1 MSRINGFVGR
11 RNFLRVVGASGA
23 GIATIAAGSS
33 IIGASQ
39 VTAKKDAPGKTAAIK
54 AVNPSEA
61 LKRLLDGNNRFVM
74 QKSTYYDQSVKS
86 LKELANSQSP
96 FACVL
101 GCADSRVPAE
111 ILFDQGFGD
120 IFSVRVAGNI
130 ASDEGIASLEYST
143 LSLGTQLIVVLGH
156 QSCGAV
162 AAALTD
168 DPFPGRIGYLVE
180 SIKPIIARAESKNAK
195 STLDDAIST
204 NIRHQVQTLK
214 ESSTVLTKLLQED
227 KLKIIGAVFDFNTGK
242 VKVIA

>member
-11 RNFLRVVGASGA
+11 RNFLRVVGASGIGIGSIVA
-23 GIATIAAGSS
+23 GNS

-39 VTAKKDAPGKTAAIK
+39 VAAKKDDNNKTAAIK
-54 AVNPSEA
+54 AVNADEA
-61 LKRLLDGNNRFVM
+61 LKRLLEGNNRFVT

-86 LKELANSQSP
+86 LKELASAQYP
-96 FACVL
+96 FVSVL

-130 ASDEGIASLEYST
+130 ASDEGVASLEFST

-156 QSCGAV
+156 ESCGAV

-180 SIKPIIARAESKNAK
+180 SIKPVVAK
-195 STLDDAIST
+195 IEAKDAKTTLDNAIAT
-204 NIRHQVQTLK
+204 NIRHQVETLK
-214 ESSTVLTKLLQED
+214 TSSTVLTKLLQEG
-227 KLKIIGAVFDFNTGK
+227 KLKIIGAVFDLNTGK